1 MKSGL
6 FLVVIVFFALAGCR
20 NDDEVADSGRF
31 METRNQDNSYSVIY
45 VNTGNE
51 SDKTA
56 RKRALTRAAEL
67 TVDNGYRY
75 FHVASESSVT
85 VASTN
90 DDPSQ
95 DEANFPSN
103 IDEELI
109 VEKNFS
115 RRSIESRTSPSSQ
128 YYPAYKIV
136 FHISEDEKQGN
147 ALDACNYVACEK

>member
-6 FLVVIVFFALAGCR
+6 FLVVIVFFSLAGCR
-20 NDDEVADSGRF
+20 NENEVADTGRF

-51 SDKTA
+51 SDRTA
-56 RKRALTRAAEL
+56 RKRALERAAEL
-67 TVDNGYRY
+67 TVDSGSRY
-75 FHVASESSVT
+75 FHIDSETSVT

-109 VEKNFS
+109 IEKNFS

-136 FHISEDEKQGN
+136 FHISEEEKQGN
-147 ALDACNYVACEK
+147 ALDACDYGACQK